1 MINQRALVIATAIGT
16 VAQLA
21 MVVAG
26 HTNPAVAATYAVG
39 GMGFS
44 LLAGIIY
51 AWLARANAST
61 LGALASGGALAGG
74 ICAFLGILVSRILGD
89 VPTSL
94 LLLGT
99 ISSVVTGAIGGA
111 LGKLF
116 ARKSGA
122 AAALIVLAAGSMVS
136 ASAGAQAIISTKD
149 FAWLAGRWEG
159 TMSSGAVGV
168 ADVTFAPPV
177 AGLIT
182 GMMRLVADE
191 KVLVVELI
199 SMTDSPR
206 GVEMRFRHFSNALEA
221 YEPTFKQSMRL
232 TSNDAGN
239 AVFENDVPY
248 DKALMSTQPRITIF
262 ERHDD
267 NSFTG
272 RSNIINDAGQPAI
285 VEVRYQRVGRRPVR

>member
-1 MINQRALVIATAIGT
+1 MINQRALLISATIGT
-16 VAQLA
+16 VAQVA

-26 HTNPAVAATYAVG
+26 HTNPAVAATFAVG
-39 GMGFS
+39 GMGLS
-44 LLAGIIY
+44 LLAGVIY
-51 AWLARANAST
+51 AWLVRRDRPT
-61 LGALASGGALAGG
+61 LGALATGGALAGG
-74 ICAFLGILVSRILGD
+74 ICAFLGILVSRLLGD

-99 ISSVVTGAIGGA
+99 VSSVVTGAIGGA

-116 ARKSGA
+116 SPKTTIAVLV
-122 AAALIVLAAGSMVS
+122 LIAAGSVVPRHS
-136 ASAGAQAIISTKD
+136 AAQAIATTKD

-182 GMMRLVADE
+182 GMMRLVAGE
-191 KVLVVELI
+191 KILVVELI
-199 SMTDSPR
+199 SMTDAPK
-206 GVEMRFRHFSNALEA
+206 GLEMRFRHFSNALEA

-232 TSNDAGN
+232 TSNDAGK

-248 DKALMSTQPRITIF
+248 EKALMSTQPRITVF

-272 RSNIINDAGQPAI
+272 RSNIINDDGQPAI
-285 VEVRYQRVGRRPVR
+285 VEVKYRRVGR